1 MSPLPGNW
9 FSWVCYPVPHWNSGC
24 CPLSMSEWFYW
35 LRADSHWVSTII
47 QTSYSVNQALICAL
61 WLDILPGLLH
71 TLPVDI
77 VVLVD
82 RSPLTICNVACCRVL
97 FLNMKVCHC
106 LHWHPFARSLSVF
119 NKKSL
124 QVRNW
129 LDPMQNLVCSQVYM
143 STVDLEKSPSR
154 FCDTN
159 CLVCY
164 DPSIFRLIHT
174 KPS

>member
-1 MSPLPGNW
+1 
-9 FSWVCYPVPHWNSGC
+9 
-24 CPLSMSEWFYW
+24 
-35 LRADSHWVSTII
+35 
-47 QTSYSVNQALICAL
+47 VNQALICAL

-164 DPSIFRLIHT
+164 NPSIFRLIHT
-174 KPS
+174 KPWSQHQSCTGLSVNLPCLIPGLEFFLEVNYRLS